1 MITVAEAMKKV
12 ECDSPC
18 NFAVKSHDEKEMIE
32 IVKQHAKQMHNM
44 SISDKEVKQMMKPA

>member
-1 MITVAEAMKKV
+1 MAEAMKKV